1 MKIQNIRNISQEAKM
16 LIRQRAVLC
25 VIDQKKTWEEVTE
38 IFGIGRSS
46 LAKWLKNYRLYG
58 DAGIGIKN
66 KIGRPAKTISKL
78 QPYQC
83 ANIVRIITD
92 NNPHQLKFP
101 FALWDRKAVQILIKQ
116 KLNID
121 LSIWTVGR
129 YLKKWG
135 FTPQRPLAKSFEKD
149 PKRVA
154 KFLKEEFPRIK
165 QRAKDENGEIHF
177 LDEMGLKNNI
187 HHYLRGYSK
196 KGKTPI
202 ITKSGKRLSV
212 NMISTIANNGKM
224 RFMTYEG
231 SMDRDKFILFIK
243 QLIKANHKYGN
254 KKKIFLIA
262 DNLKV
267 HHAKK
272 VQEFIEKNKDKI
284 EIFFLPP
291 YSPDLNPDELLN
303 QDVKTNALKGKIVK
317 TNTELKYHLK
327 SYLFKIQKTP
337 QKVKNYFKKECVKY
351 AL

>member
-1 MKIQNIRNISQEAKM
+1 MKYDSRKLKLSEKEF
-16 LIRQRAVLC
+16 LRKRAVFSVVNDCLTQAESARIHKVSAISIC
-25 VIDQKKTWEEVTE
+25 NWIKKY
-38 IFGIGRSS
+38 RSEGENG
-46 LAKWLKNYRLYG
+46 LINKNH
-58 DAGIGIKN
+58 
-66 KIGRPAKTISKL
+66 GRPKLTINKL

-149 PKRVA
+149 PKRVTN
-154 KFLKEEFPRIK
+154 FLKEEFPTIK

-177 LDEMGLKNNI
+177 MDEMGLKNNI

-231 SMDRDKFILFIK
+231 SMDRDKFILFLK
-243 QLIKANHKYGN
+243 QLIKSSQKYGN

-272 VQEFIEKNKDKI
+272 AQEFIENNKDKI
-284 EIFFLPP
+284 EIFFLPS

-303 QDVKTNALKGKIVK
+303 QDVKTNALKGKIAK
-317 TNTELKYHLK
+317 TNDQLRYHLK

-351 AL
+351 AM